1 MYELIRSVIQA
12 HTFNDSNA
20 LLTKMQRLYVE
31 GTLTEEQYTE
41 LRAMLYDAQPTK
53 EYNVESEIDNIW
65 LELRRIANIVDHMPE
80 PTPDPDPDPE
90 IPEWVQPTG
99 AHDAYMM
106 GDKVRYNGDVYESL
120 INGNVWA
127 PDVAPTC
134 WKVVN

>member
-53 EYNVESEIDNIW
+53 EYDVESEIDNIW

-106 GDKVRYNGDVYESL
+106 GDKVRYNGYVYESL